1 MKKSF
6 SFGVLG
12 SGCLFLGL
20 LLTLLKYAHALWPI
34 VTAAILGCALIAR
47 WKKSGLILSLGLL
60 ACALSKTL
68 LTQTFFWPI
77 LLSSCIAISWLIL
90 YLEQEQRM
98 LLLQE
103 KENLLVSLQ
112 SDIERLKAISFQG
125 TLERAQLESELRMQ
139 KMAKPVEKT
148 EDPDEL
154 KSLQALQ
161 VQHAQL
167 REQFEE
173 KSEVLHQ
180 TRKELF
186 DLESAYLTLK
196 NEIAERACTPVE
208 EHEIL
213 TECLK
218 CIQEKEEQ
226 IVALEEILS
235 TVLAEKKPSAP
246 RKRKTKK
253 ELDLFLMAP
262 RQIGHL
268 A

>member
-34 VTAAILGCALIAR
+34 VAATVVGCALIAK
-47 WKKSGLILSLGLL
+47 WKKSGLVLSLFLL
-60 ACALSKTL
+60 ACALIKTL
-68 LTQTFFWPI
+68 TTQSFFWPI
-77 LLSSCIAISWLIL
+77 LLSSCIAISWLVL

-103 KENLLVSLQ
+103 KEDLLVSLQ
-112 SDIERLKAISFQG
+112 FDMERLKAISFRD

-139 KMAKPVEKT
+139 KMAKAVEKK
-148 EDPDEL
+148 EDPDGL

-161 VQHAQL
+161 VQHVQL

-180 TRKELF
+180 ARKELF
-186 DLESAYLTLK
+186 ALESVYLTLK
-196 NEIAERACTPVE
+196 NEIAERACTPLE
-208 EHEIL
+208 EHSVL
-213 TECLK
+213 ARCLE
-218 CIQEKEEQ
+218 QLQRGEEQ
-226 IVALEEILS
+226 ILALEEILS
-235 TVLAEKKPSAP
+235 AVFSEKKSSAP
-246 RKRKTKK
+246 RKHKAKK

-262 RQIGHL
+262 RQTI
-268 A
+268 